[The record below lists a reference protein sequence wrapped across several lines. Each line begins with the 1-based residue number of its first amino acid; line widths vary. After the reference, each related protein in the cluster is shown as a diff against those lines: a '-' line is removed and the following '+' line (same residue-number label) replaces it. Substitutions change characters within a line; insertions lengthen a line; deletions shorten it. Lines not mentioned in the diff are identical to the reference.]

1 MSAGPP
7 TQIFPLSSGDRP
19 DTGWAAQTWHGPSTT
34 LSDPGAAAR
43 NPWELAWQEFDLVL
57 GERRLIDALQM
68 QIPSLERAEEFLMHC
83 GIDVS
88 IPAQKQQIERMLGE
102 AQHFLRHVLM
112 SAEERSKWP
121 IPSVIRESDDARK
134 LLVLASDQRPCQRY
148 VRLWSCAVLKITH
161 AIANLEFSG
170 KLQDLSLARRIIFGR
185 IQKHLV
191 ETSPGVSAFR
201 HPSGEAIP
209 LTAIDW
215 KEEKT
220 RKSLILKLI
229 QKPENLVDDVY
240 DYFGVRFVVR
250 TPADI
255 SLLLD
260 GLIRSDIVIPH
271 QVMALRSRNN
281 LIDFRK
287 GRRLLKLTKD
297 LALHGGIDA
306 EEAQDHWQRIDWKAD
321 ARKQVSLRS
330 NRFSGA
336 NYRSIQLTV
345 RHLVRLKNTS
355 HKAVMAL
362 STQLERYQNV
372 SRSDHWLDKLVPPEV
387 SRYFPL
393 EIQLFDQESYTDS
406 RFGPAS
412 HQAYK
417 ANQLKSAR
425 ARILGPLENLPA
437 CGKSEWKE

>member
-1 MSAGPP
+1 MKRETDPFLLQSHPAEH
-7 TQIFPLSSGDRP
+7 LSSGAELQHALTR
-19 DTGWAAQTWHGPSTT
+19 
-34 LSDPGAAAR
+34 R

-68 QIPSLERAEEFLMHC
+68 QIPSLQRADDFLMQC
-83 GIDVS
+83 GLNS
-88 IPAQKQQIERMLGE
+88 SEAAQRQQLERMLGE

-112 SAEERSKWP
+112 SAQEREKWP
-121 IPSVIRESDDARK
+121 IPSAIKESDDVRR
-134 LLVLASDQRPCQRY
+134 LLVLSSDQRPCQRY
-148 VRLWSCAVLKITH
+148 LRIWSCALLKIMH
-161 AIANLEFSG
+161 AIASLEFSG
-170 KLQDLSLARRIIFGR
+170 KLQDLSLARQIIFSR
-185 IQKHLV
+185 IHKNLV
-191 ETSPGVSAFR
+191 QSESGTFAFH
-201 HPSGEAIP
+201 HPCGDQIP

-220 RKSLILKLI
+220 RKSTILKLI
-229 QKPENLVDDVY
+229 HKPENLVDDVY
-240 DYFGVRFVVR
+240 DYFGVRFVVK

-287 GRRLLKLTKD
+287 GKRLLKLTKD
-297 LALHGGIDA
+297 LVLHGGIDQQ
-306 EEAQDHWQRIDWKAD
+306 EAQEHWQRIDWTPD
-321 ARKQVSLRS
+321 ARKQSLLRS

-345 RHLVRLKNTS
+345 RHLVRLKNRA
-355 HKAVMAL
+355 HKAVTAL

-372 SRSDHWLDKLVPPEV
+372 SRSDHWLDKLVPPEIT
-387 SRYFPL
+387 RYFPL
-393 EIQLFDQESYTDS
+393 EIQLFDQESYVDS

-417 ANQLKSAR
+417 ANQLKAAR
-425 ARILGPLENLPA
+425 TRILGPLENLPT
-437 CGKSEWKE
+437 CGKSEWRG

>member
-1 MSAGPP
+1 MSAAPP
-7 TQIFPLSSGDRP
+7 HQIFPLPSDEKLSMQEATQSSP
-19 DTGWAAQTWHGPSTT
+19 NQSATSSAPSA
-34 LSDPGAAAR
+34 SAR

-68 QIPSLERAEEFLMHC
+68 QISSLDRADEFLIHC
-83 GIDVS
+83 GIDLS
-88 IPAQKQQIERMLGE
+88 IPAQRQQIERMLGE

-112 SAEERSKWP
+112 SPEERSKWR
-121 IPSVIRESDDARK
+121 IPTAIRESDDARK
-134 LLVLASDQRPCQRY
+134 LLLLASDQRPDQRY
-148 VRLWSCAVLKITH
+148 ARLWSCALLKIIH

-185 IQKHLV
+185 IQDHLV
-191 ETSPGVSAFR
+191 ETDPGAYTFR
-201 HPSGEAIP
+201 HPCGESIP

-271 QVMALRSRNN
+271 QVMAMRSRNN

-287 GRRLLKLTKD
+287 GKRLLKLTKD
-297 LALHGGIDA
+297 LVLHGGIDTQ
-306 EEAQDHWQRIDWKAD
+306 EAQDHWQRIDWKAD
-321 ARKQVSLRS
+321 AQKQSALRS

-362 STQLERYQNV
+362 STQLERYQNK

-393 EIQLFDQESYTDS
+393 EIQLFDQESYADS

-417 ANQLKSAR
+417 ANQLKAAR

-437 CGKSEWKE
+437 CGKSEWRE